1 MAKLGLERLDG
12 DEAERVEI
20 GWLFWSMSFV
30 WEQRLR
36 DLRTIVTDEIHQ
48 IKLLSRNASC
58 CRRQSTSWHFPEH
71 NTNTTIEFVFQ
82 RLPKWLLSSYLS
94 SSCYDFEDLPS
105 IDAQYDGRMLW
116 FLHRRCNSSP
126 GSLSSRI
133 SFSSPSAKRPGAST
147 SPHLRDT
154 LVEP

>member
-12 DEAERVEI
+12 DEAERIEI

-82 RLPKWLLSSYLS
+82 RLPKWLLLVTCHPRATISKIYQVSMRNMMGACCG
-94 SSCYDFEDLPS
+94 SCTDVATAVLE
-105 IDAQYDGRMLW
+105 
-116 FLHRRCNSSP
+116 
-126 GSLSSRI
+126 
-133 SFSSPSAKRPGAST
+133 
-147 SPHLRDT
+147 
-154 LVEP
+154 V